1 MVWKKSKHFLVGGNN
16 THKKLQKKNLFS
28 VLTGS
33 TKQQNKWLLTLIYPL
48 ALHTLLNTLPPS
60 LAVLA
65 MVNFWEG
72 AYISDLSLGNNKQKK
87 QFTSHEDIN

>member
-1 MVWKKSKHFLVGGNN
+1 MQWESLITAITELIKMISKWYGKKSKHFLVGGNN

-48 ALHTLLNTLPPS
+48 ALHTLLYTLPPS

-65 MVNFWEG
+65 MVNF
-72 AYISDLSLGNNKQKK
+72 
-87 QFTSHEDIN
+87 